1 VQLGSRCI
9 VMEHALLRGRRDHP
23 AVLMD
28 DVLVGPH
35 AHVNGAVVEGGCFIA
50 TGAAI
55 FPGAR
60 LEAGAEVRIHGVVHV
75 NTRVLA
81 GDTVPIGWVAVGDP
95 AQIMPPDHH
104 EDIWRIQRELDFPG
118 TVYGVPRGTPPAV
131 RMRRQVEW
139 YGAHRGDR
147 IVEGSRG
154 PSPGWTGGAVPE
166 RVSRRGSGAPWEAVA
181 GYSRAVRA
189 GPLLLVAGTTATGPD
204 GDVGPEGDLHG
215 QTLRAL
221 ENVREAVE
229 RAGARLDQV
238 VGTRM
243 FVTDIRR
250 WEDAARARRG
260 LRRDPPG
267 HGDGGGVR
275 PDRPQ
280 DARGGRGDRL
290 ARLLGRRGGGR
301 ARIASAPRASSSSG
315 RAPDF

>member
-1 VQLGSRCI
+1 
-9 VMEHALLRGRRDHP
+9 
-23 AVLMD
+23 VL
-28 DVLVGPH
+28 H
-35 AHVNGAVVEGGCFIA
+35 RHR
-50 TGAAI
+50 AAI

-95 AQIMPPDHH
+95 AQIMPPDRH

-147 IVEGSRG
+147 IIEGSRG

-250 WEDAARARRG
+250 WEEAARAHGEVFGEIRPVTAMVEVSA
-260 LRRDPPG
+260 LIDPRML
-267 HGDGGGVR
+267 VEVE
-275 PDRPQ
+275 
-280 DARGGRGDRL
+280 ATAWL
-290 ARLLGRRGGGR
+290 
-301 ARIASAPRASSSSG
+301 ASSVDEG
-315 RAPDF
+315 VAERE